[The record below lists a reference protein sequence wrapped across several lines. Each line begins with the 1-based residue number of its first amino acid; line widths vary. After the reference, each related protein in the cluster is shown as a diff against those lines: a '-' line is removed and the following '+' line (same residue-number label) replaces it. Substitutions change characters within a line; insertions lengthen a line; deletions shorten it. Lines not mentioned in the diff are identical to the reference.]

1 MKLKDT
7 KLQRIEFGDE
17 PADQF
22 YCLVNL
28 KVSPDG
34 LDLSKMRLTDPRNID
49 QEFRQHGMLLMFTGE
64 EIESLINRG
73 DLNRKKLH
81 ESLYQLALRE
91 GVIKKEK

>member
-64 EIESLINRG
+64 EIESLIIWKPSDRFAQT
-73 DLNRKKLH
+73 RTPIV
-81 ESLYQLALRE
+81 EWSPCFP
-91 GVIKKEK
+91 